1 MSYATLTSKGQ
12 MTIPSDV
19 RSKLK
24 LHAGDTLEVLVKGDV
39 ITLIPINK
47 SVKRLE
53 GYLPK
58 PSKALTIE
66 EMDEEIGRAVLEN
79 DRY

>member
-24 LHAGDTLEVLVKGDV
+24 LHAGDTLEVLLKGDI
-39 ITLIPINK
+39 ITLIPLNK
-47 SVKRLE
+47 SVKDLK
-53 GYLPK
+53 GCLPK
-58 PSKALTIE
+58 PKKPLTIE
-66 EMDEEIGRAVLEN
+66 EMDAKIRKAVLEN